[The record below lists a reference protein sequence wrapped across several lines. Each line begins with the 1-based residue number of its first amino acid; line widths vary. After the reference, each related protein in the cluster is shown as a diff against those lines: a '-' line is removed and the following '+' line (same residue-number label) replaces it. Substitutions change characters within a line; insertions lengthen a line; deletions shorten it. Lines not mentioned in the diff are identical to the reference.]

1 MVFDWVTFG
10 EPLSFW
16 QMVLRIV
23 AAVIFGAI
31 IGVEREMKNR
41 PAGMRTHVLV
51 CLGAALIGLVE
62 QQTIAH
68 VVALGASQINVS
80 VGRLTAQIVS
90 GVGFLGAGTII
101 IADRRISGLTTA
113 ASLWCAACLGL
124 AVGAGF
130 TTMALVACLVVMAV
144 LKMMQQIVHVN
155 TYKRLEIQFI
165 HRNETLKYIRD
176 TFDQMEVKI
185 LDQDFHAEN
194 TQDGQNIYFSRGK
207 YTGWTEY
214 LYKRIYAVH
223 ARQNGIPGF
232 DYDSF
237 RAPEHQNRQ
246 DPERVKRIN
255 FIQQCPKR
263 PGSLFNRNR
272 TFLYMLV
279 NPITVKSVH
288 IRSHDM
294 QENKEDRSA
303 HHAYGLQLP

>member
-155 TYKRLEIQFI
+155 TYKTRWKSKSLIRIFTRKI
-165 HRNETLKYIRD
+165 HRMDRIFIQTYIRCPCPA
-176 TFDQMEVKI
+176 KR
-185 LDQDFHAEN
+185 N
-194 TQDGQNIYFSRGK
+194 T
-207 YTGWTEY
+207 
-214 LYKRIYAVH
+214 RI
-223 ARQNGIPGF
+223 
-232 DYDSF
+232 
-237 RAPEHQNRQ
+237 
-246 DPERVKRIN
+246 
-255 FIQQCPKR
+255 
-263 PGSLFNRNR
+263 
-272 TFLYMLV
+272 
-279 NPITVKSVH
+279 
-288 IRSHDM
+288 
-294 QENKEDRSA
+294 
-303 HHAYGLQLP
+303 

>member
-16 QMVLRIV
+16 QMLLRIV

-31 IGVEREMKNR
+31 IGIEREMKNR

-68 VVALGASQINVS
+68 VVALGAPHINVS

-130 TTMALVACLVVMAV
+130 TTMALVACLVVMIV
-144 LKMMQQIVHVN
+144 LKLMQQIVHVN

-176 TFDQMEVKI
+176 TFEEMQVKI
-185 LDQDFHAEN
+185 LDQDFHADN
-194 TQDGQNIYFSRGK
+194 TQDGQNIYTNVYTSRENTAIFGFIGKTNLASWRIQTILQILRKTRKYVIFSLSVLASPTMSTAPQK
-207 YTGWTEY
+207 TGMT
-214 LYKRIYAVH
+214 
-223 ARQNGIPGF
+223 NGDGWRTIP
-232 DYDSF
+232 SM
-237 RAPEHQNRQ
+237 A
-246 DPERVKRIN
+246 I
-255 FIQQCPKR
+255 
-263 PGSLFNRNR
+263 S
-272 TFLYMLV
+272 T
-279 NPITVKSVH
+279 TA
-288 IRSHDM
+288 
-294 QENKEDRSA
+294 KEIA
-303 HHAYGLQLP
+303 NL